1 VSAALVGSLRAGR
14 APLALASGPG
24 AITIRVQVA
33 EMWEAIRVTAH
44 PDTVISELKQRVVNE
59 FYPGHEYL
67 DDFVMKLRGWE
78 MLDEQQSLKVGGMI
92 DGSIVLLAYRRRR
105 AVR

>member
-1 VSAALVGSLRAGR
+1 MVGTLRAGR

-24 AITIRVQVA
+24 SITIRVQAA

-67 DDFVMKLRGWE
+67 DDFVMKLHGWE

-92 DGSIVLLAYRRRR
+92 DGSIVLLALRRRR
-105 AVR
+105 PVR